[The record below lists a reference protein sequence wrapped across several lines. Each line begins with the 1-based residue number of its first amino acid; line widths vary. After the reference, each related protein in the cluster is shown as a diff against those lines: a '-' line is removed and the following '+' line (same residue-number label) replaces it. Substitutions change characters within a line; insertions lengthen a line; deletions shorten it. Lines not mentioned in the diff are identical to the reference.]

1 MEVETLEEQTRW
13 PELFWVRNRTEKQP
27 KVELLLPNAFID
39 ILYED
44 LTSVERDD
52 WKTDTAEYA
61 TRNIDCSNLSSWA
74 KMSLWYEKFL
84 KPKVLDIF
92 ELKDVTLRSN
102 YLQYGDFKSLQLEE
116 YMLYVTPWIRSVK

>member
-61 TRNIDCSNLSSWA
+61 TRNIDCSDLSSWA

-84 KPKVLDIF
+84 KPKVLDIC
-92 ELKDVTLRSN
+92 ELKDVTLRRN
-102 YLQYGDFKSLQLEE
+102 
-116 YMLYVTPWIRSVK
+116 